1 MSSSVAV
8 EHISKSF
15 GSEVAVVDA
24 SFAVEAGTTLALLG
38 PSGCGKTTLLRVIA
52 GLERPTSGRV
62 LLDGQEITGPD
73 FYLVPEKRRIGMV
86 FQDGALFPHMTVA
99 ENIAYGLP
107 KGANREAEVSELLEL
122 VDLTGLGDRRP
133 DTLSGGQAQRVAL
146 ARALAP
152 KPEVLLLDEPFSSLD
167 AELRLRVRSE
177 VAGLLREL
185 AITSIYVTHDQEE
198 AFVLGDRVAVMKEG
212 TVVQVGTP
220 AGIYDCP
227 GSIWLAGF
235 VGKANLVAGTV
246 TGNIA
251 STALG
256 DVTVIG
262 DAPGERSIL
271 LRPEYLSLIDGDSV
285 TVCSVEFYGHDTA
298 YSVKLGDE
306 ELMVR
311 SLGSP
316 RFDVGDEAGIAYV
329 GPPTPAY

>member
-1 MSSSVAV
+1 MSSSIAV
-8 EHISKSF
+8 DHISKSF

-73 FYLVPEKRRIGMV
+73 FYLAPEKRRIGMV

-99 ENIAYGLP
+99 QNVAYGLP
-107 KGANREAEVSELLEL
+107 KGANCETEVRELLDL

-167 AELRLRVRSE
+167 AELRLRIRSE

-198 AFVLGDRVAVMKEG
+198 AFVLGDLVAVMKG
-212 TVVQVGTP
+212 GIVVQVGTP
-220 AGIYDCP
+220 AGVYDCP
-227 GSIWLAGF
+227 GSMWLAGF

-246 TGNIA
+246 TGNVA

-262 DAPGERSIL
+262 DTPGERSIL
-271 LRPEYLSLIDGDSV
+271 LRPEYLSLSEGDTV

-298 YSVKLGDE
+298 YSVKLGDQ

-316 RFDVGDEAGIAYV
+316 RFDVGDEAGISYV